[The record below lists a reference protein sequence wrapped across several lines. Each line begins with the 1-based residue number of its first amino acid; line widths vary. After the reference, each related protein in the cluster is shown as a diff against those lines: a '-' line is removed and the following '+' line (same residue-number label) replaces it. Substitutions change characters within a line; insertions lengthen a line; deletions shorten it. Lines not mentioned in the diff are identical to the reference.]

1 MRRLTKLQ
9 KILIMTL
16 TVLILF
22 GCLMLGQ
29 RQNTISNLG
38 YSAWTYLKYGL
49 VDKPLT
55 AAGNALS
62 DFSNLWH
69 CYDDNVYLNEQLARQ
84 RAYQTL
90 YEDERNKN
98 IELQKLLD
106 VKNALGDAVQVSCEV
121 LARPTQAWNQSV
133 TVSAGSSQGVSE
145 GMLAVSS
152 QGAVGLVE
160 SVQDSTSQVR
170 LLTSN
175 ELKNDVGIQ
184 ISLEDGSSVEGVLRG
199 YDAEKNCYECV
210 LFNDDSKIA
219 KGQLAATSGQGGNF
233 PDGIQIGTVESVE
246 VRDDAIVSTIYVR
259 PVSSIS
265 DFNYCILMGRGS
277 VNP

>member
-9 KILIMTL
+9 RILILTL
-16 TVLILF
+16 TVLVLF
-22 GCLMLGQ
+22 GCLMLGL

-55 AAGNALS
+55 SAGNALR

-106 VKNALGDAVQVSCEV
+106 MKNALGDATQVSCEV
-121 LARPTQAWNQSV
+121 LSRPTQAWNQSV
-133 TVSAGSSQGVSE
+133 TVSAGSAQGVSE

-160 SVQDSTSQVR
+160 SVQDSTAQIQ

-184 ISLEDGSSVEGVLRG
+184 ISLEDGSSAEGVLRG
-199 YDAEKNCYECV
+199 YNAENNCYECV
-210 LFNDDSKIA
+210 LFNDDSKISQ
-219 KGQLAATSGQGGNF
+219 GQLVATSGQGGNF

-246 VRDDAIVSTIYVR
+246 VRDDAIVSTIYVQ